1 MENSFC
7 GEEWKQNLINYQGEI
22 EVSWVKVNVFVKT
35 PNEFKVTVCHQTGNF
50 LQSWIKVDQS
60 GQSTG
65 RGVISNFLKKTWK
78 NIGAEMEVLHYD
90 RK

>member
-1 MENSFC
+1 M
-7 GEEWKQNLINYQGEI
+7 NLKLPYAIRPAI
-22 EVSWVKVNVFVKT
+22 F
-35 PNEFKVTVCHQTGNF
+35 FKVGY
-50 LQSWIKVDQS
+50 L

-65 RGVISNFLKKTWK
+65 RGVISNFLKKLEK